1 VGTPTVTAAT
11 GAIDVLSAGA
21 GVTEVLSGDLRARLE
36 RCSTLP
42 TMPAV
47 AVRVLNLCQSEDL
60 DLKQI
65 ADAICQDPA
74 LSAKVLRLV
83 NSPAFGLRQEVRTVP
98 HALALLGLNA
108 VRTLA
113 LSFSLVRDLRK
124 GQQSGLQAY
133 WKRSIIAAVAAREL
147 ANALRFPAPDEAFLA
162 ALLQDIGIL
171 ALGRVAGRAYE
182 EIAARAGDDHTR
194 LAALEHEAFGADH
207 AAVGGWMVESWK
219 LPRPLCHAVLRSHQ
233 GQPALDN
240 ALPEDVRKLASVV
253 RVAGLVADIWLR
265 SEPGEC
271 ATVAR
276 AAAFAELGFNPLTFE
291 AALTKTAAAVPT
303 VGALFDL
310 QIGTAEE
317 ITAILEQATETLVMV
332 SFRASRQIDSA
343 REAIDNLQAK
353 ARVLEEASQRDKLTG
368 LYNRARLDAYLAE
381 EFATAMRSGK
391 PLSIVMAD
399 VDHFKR
405 VNDTLG
411 HQAGDQVL
419 VVVAQALGGRLRPR
433 DLAARYGG
441 EEFVLVLPETDAAGA
456 KVVAERIRQRIE
468 AARPPVEGGL
478 SVTVSCG
485 CATLPPN
492 RFSTSAELLAA
503 ADRALYAAKRGG
515 RNRVEADDGASV
527 ASTAP
532 PTGTWRS
539 AS

>member
-1 VGTPTVTAAT
+1 MGIATVTSPVDAVPA
-11 GAIDVLSAGA
+11 GLLSA
-21 GVTEVLSGDLRARLE
+21 DLRARLE

-171 ALGRVAGRAYE
+171 ALGRVAGREYE
-182 EIAARAGDDHTR
+182 EVAAQAGDDHDR
-194 LAALEHEAFGADH
+194 LAALESAAFGADH
-207 AAVGGWMVESWK
+207 AAVGGWLVDSWK
-219 LPRPLCHAVLRSHQ
+219 LPRPLCHAVTRSHRA
-233 GQPALDN
+233 QPALDRL
-240 ALPEDVRKLASVV
+240 LPDDVRRLATLV
-253 RVAGLVADIWLR
+253 RLSALVADIWVR
-265 SEPGEC
+265 REPGEC
-271 ATVAR
+271 ATRAR
-276 AAAFAELGFNPLTFE
+276 EVAFAALNFNPLTFE
-291 AALTKTAAAVPT
+291 AALTRTAAAVPT
-303 VGALFDL
+303 VGALFEL

-368 LYNRARLDAYLAE
+368 LYNRVRLDAYLME
-381 EFATAMRSGK
+381 ECATALRSGK
-391 PLSIVMAD
+391 PLSVIIAD

-411 HQAGDQVL
+411 HQAGDRVL
-419 VVVAQALGGRLRPR
+419 VAVAQALGGRLRPR
-433 DLAARYGG
+433 DLVARYGG

-456 KVVAERIRQRIE
+456 KVVAERIRQKIE
-468 AARPPVEGGL
+468 LTRTPVDGAAPAA
-478 SVTVSCG
+478 VTVSFG
-485 CATLPPN
+485 CATLAGSQL
-492 RFSTSAELLAA
+492 STSADLLAL
-503 ADRALYAAKRGG
+503 ADRALYAAKRNG
-515 RNRVEADDGASV
+515 RNRVEMAEDGAG
-527 ASTAP
+527 ASTPDNPAP
-532 PTGTWRS
+532 GACRPAR
-539 AS
+539 

>member
-1 VGTPTVTAAT
+1 MGTSAVTA
-11 GAIDVLSAGA
+11 SAA
-21 GVTEVLSGDLRARLE
+21 DLLTADLRARLE

-42 TMPAV
+42 TLPAV
-47 AVRVLNLCQSEDL
+47 AVRVLNLCQSDDL

-133 WKRSIIAAVAAREL
+133 WKRSIVAAVAAREL
-147 ANALRFPAPDEAFLA
+147 ANALRFPAPDEAFLG
-162 ALLQDIGIL
+162 ALLQDIGVL
-171 ALGRVAGRAYE
+171 ALGRVAGRDYE
-182 EIAARAGDDHTR
+182 QVAARAGDDHAL
-194 LAALEHEAFGADH
+194 LAALEVEAFGADH
-207 AAVGGWMVESWK
+207 AAVGGWMVESWR
-219 LPRPLCHAVLRSHQ
+219 LPRPLCHAVLRSHGDQ
-233 GQPALDN
+233 AALDTG
-240 ALPEDVRKLASVV
+240 LPEDVRKLGAIV
-253 RVAGLVADIWLR
+253 RVAALVADIWGAGD
-265 SEPGEC
+265 PGAR

-276 AAAFAELGFNPLTFE
+276 QVASAELGLDPVTFE
-291 AALTKTAAAVPT
+291 NVLTRTAATVPT
-303 VGALFDL
+303 VGALFEL
-310 QIGTAEE
+310 QIGAAEE

-332 SFRASRQIDSA
+332 SFRASRQVDSA
-343 REAIDNLQAK
+343 REALDDLRAK

-368 LYNRARLDAYLAE
+368 LYNRARLDAYLTE
-381 EFATAMRSGK
+381 EFAAASRGGK
-391 PLSIVMAD
+391 PLSVIMAD

-419 VVVAQALGGRLRPR
+419 VAVAQALGGRLRPR

-456 KVVAERIRQRIE
+456 RVVAERLRQKIE
-468 AARPPVEGGL
+468 GTRLTIPGAPPV

-503 ADRALYAAKRGG
+503 ADRALYAAKHAG
-515 RNRVEADDGASV
+515 RNRVEADESARDKPAQAS
-527 ASTAP
+527 AP
-532 PTGTWRS
+532 AAAAWRH
-539 AS
+539 AG

>member
-1 VGTPTVTAAT
+1 
-11 GAIDVLSAGA
+11 
-21 GVTEVLSGDLRARLE
+21 
-36 RCSTLP
+36 
-42 TMPAV
+42 MPAV
-47 AVRVLNLCQSEDL
+47 AVRVLNLCQSDDL

-133 WKRSIIAAVAAREL
+133 WKRSIISAVAAREL

-171 ALGRVAGRAYE
+171 ALGRVAGREYE
-182 EIAARAGDDHTR
+182 EVATRAGDDHAL
-194 LAALEHEAFGADH
+194 LAQLESEAFGADH
-207 AAVGGWMVESWK
+207 AAVGGWMVESWN
-219 LPRPLCHAVLRSHQ
+219 LPRPLCHAVRRSHQ
-233 GQPALDN
+233 SQPALDTT
-240 ALPEDVRKLASVV
+240 LPEDVRGLATVV
-253 RVAGLVADIWLR
+253 RVAALVADIWLR

-317 ITAILEQATETLVMV
+317 ITSILEQATETLVMV

-353 ARVLEEASQRDKLTG
+353 TRVLEEASQRDKLTG

-391 PLSIVMAD
+391 PLSLIMAD

-419 VVVAQALGGRLRPR
+419 VAVAQALGGRLRPR

-441 EEFVLVLPETDAAGA
+441 EEFVLVLPETDATGV
-456 KVVAERIRQRIE
+456 KVVAERIRQKIE
-468 AARPPVEGGL
+468 AARPPVEGSTPL

-515 RNRVEADDGASV
+515 RNRVEVDDGAAV
-527 ASTAP
+527 ASPAP
-532 PTGTWRS
+532 VAGTWRS